1 MLFKQRGPPPV
12 LQWPCH
18 DHPNIKKK
26 INHVSRFAAI
36 CTFST
41 LLQKRY
47 IEASCMCNVGVL
59 LVKVI
64 NMKNRK
70 WLTGKALSFARLL
83 SFY

>member
-18 DHPNIKKK
+18 DHPNIKK
-26 INHVSRFAAI
+26 INHVSRFAPI
-36 CTFST
+36 CTFSS

-70 WLTGKALSFARLL
+70 WLTWKAFARLL